1 MNKKISFYSN
11 DILIFSLIVTTIF
24 LYQIFIIGNENIT
37 FFIFIILEG
46 VFTAFNSIYICN
58 IKNSIIELLNL
69 KKKRVYN
76 KIFIEGMMCY
86 SPILLSVIVYS
97 FINYDLFVGIGIL
110 TVLNIV
116 INIIIINK
124 INNYNYYIMGFMIV
138 LIVSICF
145 FMRGIAYVI
154 GS

>member
-116 INIIIINK
+116 INIIFINK
-124 INNYNYYIMGFMIV
+124 INKYNYYIMVFMIV